1 MQPKS
6 SGRCQAPQP
15 EEDGQ
20 TVRDLTA
27 AFAEARKDVFS
38 SVCQLVDIYMTT
50 GYHMVEYVSAFKKLA
65 RVGDESMKPRK
76 RFTVLALCLVL
87 MLSLLAACSGSKSG
101 GSGGGTAGTSG
112 TSSGGTESSAGN
124 SSSASDKQIKITF
137 FNTSAE
143 VNTVFEELFAKYHEL
158 NPNVTVELIPTPI
171 GGAQI
176 EIFQSRLASG
186 NPPTISNLDPSHIYI
201 YRDKFLDLEPVKARY
216 EELTL
221 PGAVDGGILDGKF
234 LGIPWT
240 AQGYGLLYN
249 TRAVE
254 EAIGGKFDP
263 SAIRTRDDLKA
274 LLEKVEAA
282 MGVPP
287 VMIHG
292 ADWSLGAHYFG
303 ALGFSLQ
310 SRDINENLKYW
321 EDVKAGRAKLAD
333 NAVFNGLMD
342 TFDLL
347 KEHNYRKNDP
357 LVANYEL
364 DGADFAKGNAAFYF
378 MGDWVW
384 AVIGQME
391 GRDNDFGVLPVPIS
405 NNPNDYGNG
414 QVAYSEPKLFA
425 VDNSAATPEEQ
436 QAALEFLEWM
446 LTSEEGQ
453 KAIVEKMGLT
463 MPYKDVKA
471 VSTNAV
477 SKAVAE
483 YVDKGQ
489 TINIGIINYF
499 PSDYW
504 AKNGASMQKYLVGQI
519 NRDQLYQEIEQ
530 YWQSVK

>member
-1 MQPKS
+1 MEKS
-6 SGRCQAPQP
+6 LSKITSQG
-15 EEDGQ
+15 D
-20 TVRDLTA
+20 D
-27 AFAEARKDVFS
+27 
-38 SVCQLVDIYMTT
+38 
-50 GYHMVEYVSAFKKLA
+50 KLKA
-65 RVGDESMKPRK
+65 LK
-76 RFTVLALCLVL
+76 RFTFLLVCLVL
-87 MLSLLAACSGSKSG
+87 LAGTLAACSGNNG
-101 GSGGGTAGTSG
+101 GGAANAPAGSG
-112 TSSGGTESSAGN
+112 SAGGGET
-124 SSSASDKQIKITF
+124 STQTETPAASGSGKEIKLTF

-186 NPPTISNLDPSHIYI
+186 NPPTISNLDPGHIVQ
-201 YRDKFLDLEPVKARY
+201 YRDRFLDLEPYRAKF

-221 PGAVDGGILDGKF
+221 PGAVDGGTFDGQF

-249 TRAVE
+249 TRVVE
-254 EAIGGKFDP
+254 EAIGGPFDP
-263 SAIRTRDDLKA
+263 TTIRTRDDLA
-274 LLEKVEAA
+274 DLLAKVDAA
-282 MGVPP
+282 GIPP

-292 ADWSLGAHYFG
+292 ADWSLGAHYF

-310 SRDINENLKYW
+310 SRDMDQNFAYW
-321 EDVKAGRAKLAD
+321 EDVKAGNAKLAD

-347 KEHNYRKNDP
+347 KQYNARKNDP

-364 DGADFAKGNAAFYF
+364 DSADFAKGNAAFYF
-378 MGDWVW
+378 MGDWTW
-384 AVIGQME
+384 AVIGNLE

-405 NNPNDYGNG
+405 NNPDDYGNG
-414 QVAYSEPKLFA
+414 QIAYSEPKLFA
-425 VDNSAATPEEQ
+425 IDNTVATPEEQ

-453 KAIVEKMGLT
+453 KAIVEEMGLV

-471 VSTNAV
+471 ESPNVIAN
-477 SKAVAE
+477 AVAE
-483 YVDKGQ
+483 YVNDGQ

-504 AKNGASMQKYLVGQI
+504 ANNGASMQKYLAGAI
-519 NRDQLYQEIEQ
+519 DRAELYKEIEM
-530 YWQSVK
+530 YWMSVE

>member
-1 MQPKS
+1 M
-6 SGRCQAPQP
+6 
-15 EEDGQ
+15 
-20 TVRDLTA
+20 
-27 AFAEARKDVFS
+27 
-38 SVCQLVDIYMTT
+38 QLVKGLT
-50 GYHMVEYVSAFKKLA
+50 
-65 RVGDESMKPRK
+65 
-76 RFTVLALCLVL
+76 RFSVLIFCLALLIGT
-87 MLSLLAACSGSKSG
+87 LAACSGNNAGGGNASGSPAPSNG
-101 GSGGGTAGTSG
+101 GSETKTDA
-112 TSSGGTESSAGN
+112 SSQGS
-124 SSSASDKQIKITF
+124 KPIKITF

-143 VNTVFEELFAKYHEL
+143 VNTVFEKLFEKYHEV

-186 NPPTISNLDPSHIYI
+186 NPPTISNLDPGHIVQ
-201 YRDKFLDLEPVKARY
+201 YRDKFLDLEPVKAKY

-221 PGAVDGGILDGKF
+221 PGAVDGGTFDGKF

-249 TRAVE
+249 TRVVE
-254 EAIGGKFDP
+254 EAIGGPFDP
-263 SAIRTRDDLKA
+263 STIRTRDDLAA
-274 LLEKVEAA
+274 LLEKIDAA
-282 MGVPP
+282 GIPP

-292 ADWSLGAHYFG
+292 ADWSLGAHYF

-310 SRDINENLKYW
+310 SRDAGERFQYW
-321 EDVKAGRAKLAD
+321 EDLKAGKVKLAD

-347 KEHNYRKNDP
+347 KSYNARKNDP

-364 DGADFAKGNAAFYF
+364 DSADFAKGNAALYF
-378 MGDWVW
+378 MGDWTW
-384 AVIGQME
+384 AVIGSME

-405 NNPNDYGNG
+405 NNPDDYGNG
-414 QVAYSEPKLFA
+414 QIAYSEPKLFA
-425 VDNSAATPEEQ
+425 IDNTAATEEEQ

-453 KAIVEKMGLT
+453 KAIVEEMGLV

-471 VSTNAV
+471 VSSNVIAQAV
-477 SKAVAE
+477 GE
-483 YVDKGQ
+483 YVEKGQ
-489 TINIGIINYF
+489 TIDISIINYF

-504 AKNGASMQKYLVGQI
+504 ANNGASMQKYLAGI
-519 NRDQLYQEIEQ
+519 IDRETLYQEIEA